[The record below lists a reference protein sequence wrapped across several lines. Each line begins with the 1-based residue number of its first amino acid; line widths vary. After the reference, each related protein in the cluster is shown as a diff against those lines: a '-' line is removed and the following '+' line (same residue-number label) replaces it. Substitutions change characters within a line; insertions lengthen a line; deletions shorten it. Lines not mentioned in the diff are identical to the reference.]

1 MNLHSPSSVYTQ
13 AQLLLQ
19 QIEITM
25 QQQGLWRAQSPSVQ
39 ALASTS
45 PFCIDTM
52 SFCEWLQ
59 FVFIVKMGALVKQQL
74 PLPQNMAIHPMAE
87 EAFKPLAADT
97 RQLSELILAFDQL
110 LTNYTTARSK
120 TTD

>member
-25 QQQGLWRAQSPSVQ
+25 QQQGLWCAQSPSVL

>member
-25 QQQGLWRAQSPSVQ
+25 QQQGLWRAQSPSVL